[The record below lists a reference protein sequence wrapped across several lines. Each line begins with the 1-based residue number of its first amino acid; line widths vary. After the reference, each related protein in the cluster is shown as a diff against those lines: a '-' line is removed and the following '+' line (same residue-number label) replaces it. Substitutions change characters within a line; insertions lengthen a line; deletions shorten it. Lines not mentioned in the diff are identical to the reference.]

1 MTPRKS
7 TLKAARLA
15 LFAML
20 LIVFAPLVSIT
31 LQLASHSPVQMMHH
45 DMPGMMMPE
54 QHVHHEGMGHHATQ
68 QPTLSQQHQDALM
81 LMEHAG
87 ACGYCVLLTH
97 MPGLLTLAVVMLG
110 GSLRLQ
116 RIAPVAPTLSIW
128 LFIPWLYPHTRA
140 PPRPSAFSLC

>member
-1 MTPRKS
+1 MTPRKT
-7 TLKAARLA
+7 TLQAARLA

-54 QHVHHEGMGHHATQ
+54 HHAHHEGMAHHDAPE
-68 QPTLSQQHQDALM
+68 PTLSQQHQDALM

-97 MPGLLTLAVVMLG
+97 MPGLLMLAVVMLG

-116 RIAPVAPTLSIW
+116 RIAPAPPTLSIW

-140 PPRPSAFSLC
+140 PPHLPAFSR